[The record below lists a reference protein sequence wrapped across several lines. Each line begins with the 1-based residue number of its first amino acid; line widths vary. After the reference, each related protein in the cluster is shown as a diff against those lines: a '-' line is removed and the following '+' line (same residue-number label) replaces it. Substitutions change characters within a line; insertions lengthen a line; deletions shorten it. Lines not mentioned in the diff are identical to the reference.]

1 MASAAS
7 SAPPTPANLK
17 RIVAASLIGTTI
29 EWYDFFLYGSAA
41 ALVFNKLFF
50 PGSDPLVGTL
60 LSFLTYAVGF
70 AARPLG
76 ALVFGHYGDR
86 LGRKKLLV
94 LSLLLM
100 GGATFAIGLL
110 PTHAS
115 VGTAAPV
122 LLTLLR
128 LVQGFA
134 LGGEW
139 GGAVLL
145 VSEHGDARR
154 RGFWASWPQTGAPA
168 GQLLATGVLSLL
180 TAVLSDDAFTSWGWR
195 VPFLLSGVLVMVG
208 LWIRLSVDES
218 PVFRQALAAAEARR
232 AARGADAAEKLPL
245 VAVLRHHWRDVLVA
259 MGARMAENISYYVI
273 TAFILVYATTSA
285 DMSKQTALN
294 AVLIASAVHFAV
306 IPAWG
311 ALSDR
316 VGRRPVYLFGA
327 AGIGLWMF
335 PFFRL
340 VDTASFGNL
349 VLAVTVGLVLHGA
362 MYAPQAAFFSEMF
375 GTRMRYSGASMGAQF
390 ASVAAGAPAPLIATA
405 LLSDYDSS
413 TPIALYV
420 IAAVLLTLL
429 AVGVAKETRH
439 RDLADV
445 DAADAA
451 ETEAE
456 ATGEAPAPAADA
468 RTAGA

>member
-1 MASAAS
+1 
-7 SAPPTPANLK
+7 PPTPNNLK

-50 PGSDPLVGTL
+50 PESDPLVGTL

-94 LSLLLM
+94 LSLLMM

-110 PTHAS
+110 PTHATI
-115 VGTAAPV
+115 GTAAPV
-122 LLTLLR
+122 LLTVLR

-180 TAVLSDDAFTSWGWR
+180 TAVLSDSAFGSWGWR
-195 VPFLLSGVLVMVG
+195 IPFLLSGVLVIVG

-218 PVFRQALAAAEARR
+218 PVFKQALAQAEARR
-232 AARGADAAEKLPL
+232 TEARKTEAEQLPL
-245 VAVLRHHWRDVLVA
+245 IAVLRHHWRDVLVA
-259 MGARMAENISYYVI
+259 MGARMAENISYYVV
-273 TAFILVYATTSA
+273 TAFILVYATTEA
-285 DMSKQTALN
+285 GVSKQTALN

-316 VGRRPVYLFGA
+316 IGRRPVYLLGA
-327 AGIGLWMF
+327 AGVGLWMF

-340 VDTASFGNL
+340 IDTGGFGSL
-349 VLAVTVGLVLHGA
+349 ILAVTVGLVLHGA

-375 GTRMRYSGASMGAQF
+375 ATRMRYSGASIGAQF

-405 LLSDYDSS
+405 LLSDTGSS

-420 IAAVLLTLL
+420 IAACVLTLI

-439 RDLADV
+439 RDLAEVASPSDEEPAAPR
-445 DAADAA
+445 AADAH
-451 ETEAE
+451 TV
-456 ATGEAPAPAADA
+456 
-468 RTAGA
+468 

>member
-1 MASAAS
+1 MAASAT
-7 SAPPTPANLK
+7 APPEPSNLR

-50 PGSDPLVGTL
+50 PDSDPLVGTL

-110 PTHAS
+110 PTHATIGS
-115 VGTAAPV
+115 AAPV
-122 LLTLLR
+122 LLTVLR

-168 GQLLATGVLSLL
+168 GQLLATGVLAAL
-180 TAVLSDDAFTSWGWR
+180 TAVLSESAFTSWGWR
-195 VPFLLSGVLVMVG
+195 IPFLLSGVLVFVG

-218 PVFRQALAAAEARR
+218 PVFKAALAQAEQRK
-232 AARGADAAEKLPL
+232 AESGRVEKMPL
-245 VAVLRHHWRDVLVA
+245 VAVLRHHWRDILIA
-259 MGARMAENISYYVI
+259 MGARMAENISYYVV

-285 DMSKQTALN
+285 GLSKQTALN

-306 IPAWG
+306 IPFWG

-316 VGRRPVYLFGA
+316 LGRRPVYLIGA
-327 AGIGLWMF
+327 VGVGAWMF
-335 PFFRL
+335 PFFAL
-340 VDTASFGNL
+340 IDTGSFGSL
-349 VLAVTVGLVLHGA
+349 LLAVTVGLVLHGA

-375 GTRMRYSGASMGAQF
+375 ATRMRYSGASIGAQF
-390 ASVAAGAPAPLIATA
+390 SSVAAGAPAPLIATA
-405 LLSDYDSS
+405 LLAEYGSA

-420 IAAVLLTLL
+420 IAAALLTVV
-429 AVGVAKETRH
+429 AVACARETRD
-439 RDLADV
+439 RDLASVGAGRRD
-445 DAADAA
+445 DGAARGARGSSTADA
-451 ETEAE
+451 
-456 ATGEAPAPAADA
+456 PASA
-468 RTAGA
+468 

>member
-7 SAPPTPANLK
+7 APPTPPAPANLP

-50 PGSDPLVGTL
+50 PDSDPLVGTL

-70 AARPLG
+70 AARPIG

-86 LGRKKLLV
+86 LGRKKLLI

-110 PTHAS
+110 PTHAT
-115 VGTAAPV
+115 VGAVAPI
-122 LLTLLR
+122 LLTTLR

-180 TAVLSDDAFTSWGWR
+180 TALLSDSAFGSWGWR
-195 VPFLLSGVLVMVG
+195 IPFLLSGVLVIVG

-218 PVFRQALAAAEARR
+218 PVFQQALAQAEARK
-232 AARGADAAEKLPL
+232 AASDNDPEKLPL
-245 VAVLRHHWRDVLVA
+245 VSVLRHHWRDVLVA

-285 DMSKQTALN
+285 GVSKQTALN

-316 VGRRPVYLFGA
+316 IGRRPVYLLGA
-327 AGIGLWMF
+327 AGVGLWMF
-335 PFFRL
+335 PFFSL
-340 VDTASFGNL
+340 IDTGGFGNL
-349 VLAVTVGLVLHGA
+349 VIAVTVGLVLHGA

-375 GTRMRYSGASMGAQF
+375 ATRMRYSGASVGAQF

-405 LLSDYDSS
+405 LLSDYGSS
-413 TPIALYV
+413 TPISLYV
-420 IAAVLLTLL
+420 IAASVLTLI
-429 AVGVAKETRH
+429 AVGVAKETRR
-439 RDLADV
+439 RDLAEV
-445 DAADAA
+445 DSPTDTERSAAH
-451 ETEAE
+451 
-456 ATGEAPAPAADA
+456 AADA
-468 RTAGA
+468 RTA

>member
-1 MASAAS
+1 MAASA
-7 SAPPTPANLK
+7 SAPPTTRSLK

-41 ALVFNKLFF
+41 ALVFPKLFF
-50 PGSDPLVGTL
+50 PESEPLVGTL

-110 PTHAS
+110 PTHAT
-115 VGTAAPV
+115 VGVAAPV
-122 LLTLLR
+122 LLTVLR

-145 VSEHGDARR
+145 VSEHGDAKR

-168 GQLLATGVLSLL
+168 GQLLATGVLSAL
-180 TAVLSDDAFTSWGWR
+180 TALLSDSAFGSWGWR
-195 VPFLLSGVLVMVG
+195 IPFLLSGVLVIVG

-218 PVFRQALAAAEARR
+218 PVFKAALAQAEARKGAVAAAE
-232 AARGADAAEKLPL
+232 KMPL
-245 VAVLRHHWRDVLVA
+245 VAVLRHHWRDVLIA

-273 TAFILVYATTSA
+273 TAFVLVYAMTAA
-285 DMSKQTALN
+285 DLSKQTALN
-294 AVLIASAVHFAV
+294 AVLIASAIHFAV
-306 IPAWG
+306 IPVWG

-316 VGRRPVYLFGA
+316 FGRKPIYLIGAVGV
-327 AGIGLWMF
+327 GLWMF
-335 PFFRL
+335 PFFALIDSR
-340 VDTASFGNL
+340 SFGSL
-349 VLAVTVGLVLHGA
+349 LLAVTVGLVFHGA

-375 GTRMRYSGASMGAQF
+375 ATRMRYSGASIGAQF
-390 ASVAAGAPAPLIATA
+390 SSVAAGAPAPLIATA
-405 LLSDYDSS
+405 LLADYHSS
-413 TPIALYV
+413 TPISLYV
-420 IAAVLLTLL
+420 IAAALITVL
-429 AVGVAKETRH
+429 AVVCAKETRH
-439 RDLADV
+439 RDLADI
-445 DAADAA
+445 
-451 ETEAE
+451 E
-456 ATGEAPAPAADA
+456 ATAEPDAPAVLPSDA
-468 RTAGA
+468 RTA

>member
-1 MASAAS
+1 MAAPA
-7 SAPPTPANLK
+7 SAPPAPSSLK

-50 PGSDPLVGTL
+50 PDSDPLVGTL

-110 PTHAS
+110 PTHAT
-115 VGTAAPV
+115 VGSAAPV
-122 LLTLLR
+122 LLTVLR

-145 VSEHGDARR
+145 VSEHGDAER

-168 GQLLATGVLSLL
+168 GQLLATGVLSAL
-180 TAVLSDDAFTSWGWR
+180 TALMSDAAFTSWGWR
-195 VPFLLSGVLVMVG
+195 IPFLLSGVLVIVG

-218 PVFRQALAAAEARR
+218 PVFKAALAQAEERR
-232 AARGADAAEKLPL
+232 AAAGQAEKMPI

-273 TAFILVYATTSA
+273 TAFILVYATTEVEL
-285 DMSKQTALN
+285 SKQTALN

-316 VGRRPVYLFGA
+316 IGRRPVYLIGA
-327 AGIGLWMF
+327 VGVGAWMF
-335 PFFRL
+335 PFFAL
-340 VDTASFGNL
+340 IDTGSFGSL
-349 VLAVTVGLVLHGA
+349 LLAVTVGLVLHGA

-375 GTRMRYSGASMGAQF
+375 ATRMRYSGASIGAQF
-390 ASVAAGAPAPLIATA
+390 SSVAAGAPAPLIATA
-405 LLSDYDSS
+405 LLADYGSS

-420 IAAVLLTLL
+420 MAAALLT
-429 AVGVAKETRH
+429 VVAIVCAQETRH
-439 RDLADV
+439 RDLNAV
-445 DAADAA
+445 AA
-451 ETEAE
+451 EPVPDV
-456 ATGEAPAPAADA
+456 PARSADA
-468 RTAGA
+468 RTA

>member
-1 MASAAS
+1 MSSAAP
-7 SAPPTPANLK
+7 APPTPGSLK

-50 PGSDPLVGTL
+50 PDSDPLVGTL

-70 AARPLG
+70 AARPVG

-86 LGRKKLLV
+86 LGRKKLLI

-100 GGATFAIGLL
+100 GGATCAIGLL
-110 PTHAS
+110 PTHAT
-115 VGTAAPV
+115 VGSAAPV
-122 LLTLLR
+122 LLTALR
-128 LVQGFA
+128 LIQGFA

-168 GQLLATGVLSLL
+168 GQLLATGVLSAL
-180 TAVLSDDAFTSWGWR
+180 TALLSDDAFEAWGWR
-195 VPFLLSGVLVMVG
+195 VPFLLSGVLVLVG

-218 PVFRQALAAAEARR
+218 PVFKAAQARAEARKVTAGE
-232 AARGADAAEKLPL
+232 AATEKMPL
-245 VAVLRHHWRDVLVA
+245 VAVLRHHWRDVLIA

-273 TAFILVYATTSA
+273 TAFVLVYATS
-285 DMSKQTALN
+285 DHVGLGKQTALN

-316 VGRRPVYLFGA
+316 IGRRPVYLLGA
-327 AGIGLWMF
+327 VGVGAWAF
-335 PFFRL
+335 PFFL
-340 VDTASFGNL
+340 LIDTKGF
-349 VLAVTVGLVLHGA
+349 
-362 MYAPQAAFFSEMF
+362 
-375 GTRMRYSGASMGAQF
+375 
-390 ASVAAGAPAPLIATA
+390 PAL
-405 LLSDYDSS
+405 
-413 TPIALYV
+413 
-420 IAAVLLTLL
+420 
-429 AVGVAKETRH
+429 
-439 RDLADV
+439 
-445 DAADAA
+445 
-451 ETEAE
+451 
-456 ATGEAPAPAADA
+456 
-468 RTAGA
+468 

>member
-1 MASAAS
+1 MGPQQAVRGALDLHVVGGRERLAEGPRG
-7 SAPPTPANLK
+7 ALD
-17 RIVAASLIGTTI
+17 GH
-29 EWYDFFLYGSAA
+29 DFFLYGSAA

-50 PGSDPLVGTL
+50 PDSDPLVGTL

-110 PTHAS
+110 PTHAPIGS
-115 VGTAAPV
+115 AAPV
-122 LLTLLR
+122 LLTVLR

-180 TAVLSDDAFTSWGWR
+180 TAVLSDSAFGSWGWR
-195 VPFLLSGVLVMVG
+195 IPFLLSGVLVIVG

-218 PVFRQALAAAEARR
+218 PVFKQALAQAEARK
-232 AARGADAAEKLPL
+232 AAHAAAADAEKLPL

-285 DMSKQTALN
+285 GVSKQTGLN

-306 IPAWG
+306 IPGWG

-316 VGRRPVYLFGA
+316 IGRRPVYLVGA
-327 AGIGLWMF
+327 IGVGLWMF
-335 PFFRL
+335 PFFWL
-340 VDTASFGNL
+340 IDTGGFGTL
-349 VLAVTVGLVLHGA
+349 LLAVTVGLVLHSA

-375 GTRMRYSGASMGAQF
+375 ATRMRYSGASIGAQF

-405 LLSDYDSS
+405 LLSDYGSS

-420 IAAVLLTLL
+420 IAAAVLTVI
-429 AVGVAKETRH
+429 AVGAAKETRH
-439 RDLADV
+439 RDLADIAPS
-445 DAADAA
+445 AAD
-451 ETEAE
+451 TE
-456 ATGEAPAPAADA
+456 PAATRATDA
-468 RTAGA
+468 HTV

>member
-1 MASAAS
+1 MASGTT
-7 SAPPTPANLK
+7 APPPPASLP

-50 PGSDPLVGTL
+50 PDSDPLVGTL

-94 LSLLLM
+94 LSLVLM

-122 LLTLLR
+122 LLTVLR

-180 TAVLSDDAFTSWGWR
+180 TAILSDDAFGTWGWR
-195 VPFLLSGVLVMVG
+195 IPFLLSGLLVMVG

-218 PVFRQALAAAEARR
+218 PVFKEALERSESRRRQGE
-232 AARGADAAEKLPL
+232 AEKLPL

-285 DMSKQTALN
+285 GVSKQTALN

-335 PFFRL
+335 PFFAL
-340 VDTASFGNL
+340 VDTGSFGYL
-349 VLAVTVGLVLHGA
+349 LLAVTVGLVLHGA
-362 MYAPQAAFFSEMF
+362 MYAPQAAFFAEMF
-375 GTRMRYSGASMGAQF
+375 ATRMRYSGASIGAQF

-405 LLSDYDSS
+405 LLADYDSS

-420 IAAVLLTLL
+420 IAAAVLTLI
-429 AVGVAKETRH
+429 AVGVARETRH
-439 RDLADV
+439 RDLAEVTAEDGEQ
-445 DAADAA
+445 AGTSPAA
-451 ETEAE
+451 E
-456 ATGEAPAPAADA
+456 A
-468 RTAGA
+468 RTV

>member
-1 MASAAS
+1 MAASA
-7 SAPPTPANLK
+7 SAPPTTRSLK

-50 PGSDPLVGTL
+50 PESDPLVGTL

-94 LSLLLM
+94 LSLLMM

-110 PTHAS
+110 PTHAT
-115 VGTAAPV
+115 VGAAAPV
-122 LLTLLR
+122 LLTVLR

-145 VSEHGDARR
+145 VSEHGSAER

-168 GQLLATGVLSLL
+168 GQLLATGVLSAL
-180 TAVLSDDAFTSWGWR
+180 TALMSDSAFGAWGWR
-195 VPFLLSGVLVMVG
+195 IPFLLSGVLVVIG

-218 PVFRQALAAAEARR
+218 PVFKAALAQAEQRRSAA
-232 AARGADAAEKLPL
+232 GAAEKMPL
-245 VAVLRHHWRDVLVA
+245 VAVLRHHWRDVLIA

-273 TAFILVYATTSA
+273 TAFILVYATTAA
-285 DMSKQTALN
+285 DLGKQTALN

-306 IPAWG
+306 IPMWG

-316 VGRRPVYLFGA
+316 VGRRPVYLVGA
-327 AGIGLWMF
+327 VGVGLWMF
-335 PFFRL
+335 PFFAL
-340 VDTASFGNL
+340 IDTRSFGSL
-349 VLAVTVGLVLHGA
+349 LLAVTVGLIFHGA

-375 GTRMRYSGASMGAQF
+375 ATRMRYSGASIGAQF
-390 ASVAAGAPAPLIATA
+390 SSVAAGAPAPLIATA
-405 LLSDYDSS
+405 LLADFDSS

-420 IAAVLLTLL
+420 IAAALLTVV
-429 AVGVAKETRH
+429 AVGCARETRN
-439 RDLADV
+439 RDLADIEGAGAEP
-445 DAADAA
+445 DATTAL
-451 ETEAE
+451 
-456 ATGEAPAPAADA
+456 PADA
-468 RTAGA
+468 RTV

>member
-1 MASAAS
+1 MAASA
-7 SAPPTPANLK
+7 SAPPTTRSLK

-41 ALVFNKLFF
+41 ALVFPKLFF
-50 PGSDPLVGTL
+50 PESDPLVGTL

-100 GGATFAIGLL
+100 GAATFAIGLL
-110 PTHAS
+110 PTHAT
-115 VGTAAPV
+115 VGVAAPI
-122 LLTLLR
+122 LLTVLR

-145 VSEHGDARR
+145 VSEHGDAKR

-168 GQLLATGVLSLL
+168 GQLLATGVLSAL
-180 TAVLSDDAFTSWGWR
+180 TALLSDSAFGSWGWR
-195 VPFLLSGVLVMVG
+195 IPFLLSGVLVIIG

-218 PVFRQALAAAEARR
+218 PVFKAALAQAEARKGAAAAAE
-232 AARGADAAEKLPL
+232 KMPL
-245 VAVLRHHWRDVLVA
+245 VAVLRHHWRDVLIA

-273 TAFILVYATTSA
+273 TAFILVYATTA
-285 DMSKQTALN
+285 AELSKQTALN
-294 AVLIASAVHFAV
+294 AVLIASAIHFAV
-306 IPAWG
+306 IPVWG

-316 VGRRPVYLFGA
+316 FGRKPIYLIGAVGV
-327 AGIGLWMF
+327 GLWMF
-335 PFFRL
+335 PFFALIDSR
-340 VDTASFGNL
+340 SFGSL
-349 VLAVTVGLVLHGA
+349 LLAVTVGLIFHGA

-375 GTRMRYSGASMGAQF
+375 ATRMRYSGASIGAQF
-390 ASVAAGAPAPLIATA
+390 SSVAAGAPAPLIATA
-405 LLSDYDSS
+405 LLENYHSS
-413 TPIALYV
+413 TMISLYV
-420 IAAVLLTLL
+420 IAAALITVL
-429 AVGVAKETRH
+429 AVVCAKETRH
-439 RDLADV
+439 RDLENIEAAPEQR
-445 DAADAA
+445 DASAA
-451 ETEAE
+451 V
-456 ATGEAPAPAADA
+456 AADA
-468 RTAGA
+468 RTA

>member
-1 MASAAS
+1 MAASA
-7 SAPPTPANLK
+7 SAPPTTRSLK

-41 ALVFNKLFF
+41 ALVFPKLFF
-50 PGSDPLVGTL
+50 PESDPLVGTL

-110 PTHAS
+110 PTHAT
-115 VGTAAPV
+115 VGVAAPV
-122 LLTLLR
+122 LLTVLR

-145 VSEHGDARR
+145 VSEHGDAKR

-168 GQLLATGVLSLL
+168 GQLLATGVLSAL
-180 TAVLSDDAFTSWGWR
+180 TALLSDSAFGSWGWR
-195 VPFLLSGVLVMVG
+195 IPFLLSGVLVIVG

-218 PVFRQALAAAEARR
+218 PVFKAALAQAEARKGATAAAE
-232 AARGADAAEKLPL
+232 KMPL
-245 VAVLRHHWRDVLVA
+245 VAVLRHHWRDVLIA

-273 TAFILVYATTSA
+273 TAFILVYATTA
-285 DMSKQTALN
+285 AELSKQTALN
-294 AVLIASAVHFAV
+294 AVLIASAIHFAV
-306 IPAWG
+306 IPVWG

-316 VGRRPVYLFGA
+316 FGRKPIYLIGA
-327 AGIGLWMF
+327 IGVGLWMF
-335 PFFRL
+335 PFFALIDNR
-340 VDTASFGNL
+340 SFGSL
-349 VLAVTVGLVLHGA
+349 LLAVTVGLIFHGA

-375 GTRMRYSGASMGAQF
+375 ATRMRYSGASIGAQF
-390 ASVAAGAPAPLIATA
+390 SSVAAGAPAPLIATA
-405 LLSDYDSS
+405 LLENYHSS
-413 TPIALYV
+413 TMISLYV
-420 IAAVLLTLL
+420 IAAALITVL
-429 AVGVAKETRH
+429 AVVCATETRQ
-439 RDLADV
+439 RDLENIE
-445 DAADAA
+445 AAP
-451 ETEAE
+451 EPEAST
-456 ATGEAPAPAADA
+456 AVTADA
-468 RTAGA
+468 RTA

>member
-1 MASAAS
+1 MS
-7 SAPPTPANLK
+7 SPATAPPAPNNLR

-50 PGSDPLVGTL
+50 PDSDPLVGTL

-115 VGTAAPV
+115 IGAAAPV
-122 LLTLLR
+122 LLTVLR

-145 VSEHGDARR
+145 VSEHGDAKR

-180 TAVLSDDAFTSWGWR
+180 TAVLSDAAFGSWGWR
-195 VPFLLSGVLVMVG
+195 IPFLLSGVLVIVG

-218 PVFRQALAAAEARR
+218 PVFREALARAESRKEDDER
-232 AARGADAAEKLPL
+232 LPL

-273 TAFILVYATTSA
+273 TAFILVYATVSA
-285 DMSKQTALN
+285 GVSKQTALN
-294 AVLIASAVHFAV
+294 AVLIGSAVHFAV

-316 VGRRPVYLFGA
+316 IGRRPVYLLGA
-327 AGIGLWMF
+327 VGIGLWMF
-335 PFFRL
+335 PFFSL
-340 VDTASFGNL
+340 VDTGRFGSL

-375 GTRMRYSGASMGAQF
+375 ATRMRYSGASIGAQF

-405 LLSDYDSS
+405 LLADYGSS

-420 IAAVLLTLL
+420 IAAVLITVV
-429 AVGVAKETRH
+429 AVGVAQETRH
-439 RDLADV
+439 RDLSDVTPAPEADP
-445 DAADAA
+445 AP
-451 ETEAE
+451 EAE
-456 ATGEAPAPAADA
+456 AEAADA
-468 RTAGA
+468 RTV

>member
-1 MASAAS
+1 MS
-7 SAPPTPANLK
+7 SPATAPPAPNNLK

-195 VPFLLSGVLVMVG
+195 VPFLLSGVLVLVG

-232 AARGADAAEKLPL
+232 AARGADTAEKLPL

-285 DMSKQTALN
+285 DVSKQTALN

-413 TPIALYV
+413 MPIALYV
-420 IAAVLLTLL
+420 IAAALLTLL

-445 DAADAA
+445 DASAA
-451 ETEAE
+451 EEEAE

>member
-1 MASAAS
+1 MA
-7 SAPPTPANLK
+7 TPAPAPTAPGSLR

-50 PGSDPLVGTL
+50 PNEEPLVGTL

-70 AARPLG
+70 AARPVG

-86 LGRKKLLV
+86 LGRKRLLV

-100 GGATFAIGLL
+100 GGATFCIGLL
-110 PTHAS
+110 PTFS
-115 VGTAAPV
+115 TIGVAAPV
-122 LLTLLR
+122 LLTMLR

-145 VSEHGDARR
+145 VSEHGDAKR

-168 GQLLATGVLSLL
+168 GQLLATGVLSAL
-180 TAVLSDDAFTSWGWR
+180 TALLSDAAFTSWGWR
-195 VPFLLSGVLVMVG
+195 IPFLLSGVLVMVG

-218 PVFRQALAAAEARR
+218 PVFKAARARAEARKR
-232 AARGADAAEKLPL
+232 EESAIERLPL
-245 VAVLRHHWRDVLVA
+245 LSVLRDHWRDVLVA

-273 TAFILVYATTSA
+273 TAFVLVYAVEHA
-285 DMSKQTALN
+285 ALGKQTALN

-316 VGRRPVYLFGA
+316 VGRRPVYLLGA
-327 AGIGLWMF
+327 AGVGLWAF
-335 PFFRL
+335 PFFAL
-340 VDTASFGNL
+340 IDTKSFPAL
-349 VLAVTVGLVLHGA
+349 LLAVTGGLVLHGA

-375 GTRMRYSGASMGAQF
+375 ATRMRYSGASIGAQF

-405 LLSDYDSS
+405 LLTAYDSS
-413 TPIALYV
+413 VPISLYV
-420 IAAVLLTLL
+420 IGAALLTLV
-429 AVGVAKETRH
+429 AVGLAKETRG
-439 RDLADV
+439 RDL
-445 DAADAA
+445 DAIEDGAA
-451 ETEAE
+451 E
-456 ATGEAPAPAADA
+456 EAPLA
-468 RTAGA
+468 RSAHAG